1 MKGTPLLARNLTQL
15 LEDARNR
22 HVWVVGDLLLDDYI
36 EGDIER
42 VSPEA
47 PVQVVNVGNEF
58 QKLGGAANVA
68 HGLSTFGAQVTLA
81 GIVGCDSSAKTLL
94 SLCAKRGIKTDSII
108 TVKDRPTIRK
118 LRVMSRHQQ
127 MIRIDWERIQAID
140 EKTEKKLLENLY
152 QTDPPDAILL
162 SDYAKGVLTDSLIR
176 ELIKKARE
184 LDIPVVVDPKSKKF
198 DRYRGATILAP
209 NLKEFRDASDQ
220 MIDPMNAESIAI
232 SAKHICESTNIS
244 SLLVTLGELGMALW
258 TPGSGLYRI
267 ATTAREVYDVTGAGD
282 TVVATLALSLAS
294 GVDYHT
300 AAIISNAAAGIVVG
314 KAGTSTVTPHELVES
329 LSPRVENKL
338 LDNSSLIEHIRWWR
352 LQKKRVVF
360 TNGCF
365 DLLHVGHLHILNQA
379 AAQGDVLLVG
389 LNTDN
394 SIRRLNKGPDRPLI
408 PEQERASLLA
418 AFDCVDAV
426 VLFDEDTPLNLIKQV
441 KPDVLVKGSDYRID
455 QVIGKELVEA
465 FGGKVVLVDCLP
477 NQSSSLLIDRIRG
490 GRRSDT

>member
-1 MKGTPLLARNLTQL
+1 MKRTPLLARNLTQL
-15 LEDARNR
+15 LENARDR
-22 HVWVVGDLLLDDYI
+22 HVWVVGDVLLDDYI

-47 PVQVVNVGNEF
+47 PVQVVNVENEF
-58 QKLGGAANVA
+58 QQLGGAANVA
-68 HGLSTFGAQVTLA
+68 HGLSAFGAQVTLA
-81 GIVGCDSSAKTLL
+81 GIVGCDSSAITLL
-94 SLCAKRGIKTDSII
+94 ELCTKQGIKTDSII

-118 LRVMSRHQQ
+118 LRVMSKRQQ
-127 MIRIDWERIQAID
+127 MIRIDWERIQPIN
-140 EKTEKKLLENLY
+140 EKTEKKLLANLY
-152 QTDPPDAILL
+152 QADLPDAILL

-176 ELIKKARE
+176 KLINKARE
-184 LDIPVVVDPKSKKF
+184 LDIPVVVDPKSKQF
-198 DRYRGATILAP
+198 NRYRGATILSP
-209 NLKEFRDASDQ
+209 NLKEFQAASDQ
-220 MIDPMNAESIAI
+220 MIDPMNEESIAVA
-232 SAKHICESTNIS
+232 AKHICENNNIS
-244 SLLVTLGELGMALW
+244 SLLITLGELGMALW
-258 TPGSGLYRI
+258 TPDSGLYRV

-282 TVVATLALSLAS
+282 TVVATLALSLAI
-294 GVDYHT
+294 GVDSHT

-314 KAGTSTVTPHELVES
+314 KAGTSTVTLHELVES
-329 LSPRVENKL
+329 FSFRIENKL
-338 LDNSSLIEHIRWWR
+338 LDNASLIEHIRWWR

-394 SIRRLNKGPDRPLI
+394 SIRRLNKSPERPLI

-426 VLFDEDTPLNLIKQV
+426 ILFDEDTPRNLIKQV
-441 KPDVLVKGSDYRID
+441 KPDVLVKGSDYRMD
-455 QVIGKELVEA
+455 QVIGKEEVEES
-465 FGGKVVLVDCLP
+465 GGKVVLVDCLP
-477 NQSSSLLIDRIRG
+477 NQSSSLLIDRIQG

>member
-1 MKGTPLLARNLTQL
+1 MKRTPLLARNLTQL
-15 LEDARNR
+15 LEDAPNR

-47 PVQVVNVGNEF
+47 PVQVVNVANEF

-68 HGLSTFGAQVTLA
+68 HGLSTLGAQVTLA
-81 GIVGCDSSAKTLL
+81 GIVGCDSSAQTLL
-94 SLCAKRGIKTDSII
+94 SLCTKRGIRTNSII

-118 LRVMSRHQQ
+118 LRVMSKHQQ
-127 MIRIDWERIQAID
+127 MIRIDWERIQTID
-140 EKTEKKLLENLY
+140 EETEKKLLENLY
-152 QTDPPDAILL
+152 QTEPPDAILL
-162 SDYAKGVLTDSLIR
+162 SDYAKGVLTDSLILK
-176 ELIKKARE
+176 LIKKSRE
-184 LDIPVVVDPKSKKF
+184 LDIPVVVDPKSKQF

-209 NLKEFRDASDQ
+209 NLKEFRAASNQ
-220 MIDPMNAESIAI
+220 MIDPMNAESIAV
-232 SAKHICESTNIS
+232 SAKNICERCNIS

-258 TPGSGLYRI
+258 TPDSGLYQV

-294 GVDYHT
+294 GMDYHT

-314 KAGTSTVTPHELVES
+314 KAGTSTVMPHELVES

-338 LDNSSLIEHIRWWR
+338 LDNTSLIEHIRWWR

-394 SIRRLNKGPDRPLI
+394 SIRRLNKGQERPLI

-426 VLFDEDTPLNLIKQV
+426 ILFDEDTPRNLIKQI

-455 QVIGKELVEA
+455 QVIGKEEVETV
-465 FGGKVVLVDCLP
+465 GGKVVLVDFLP
-477 NQSSSLLIDRIRG
+477 NQSSSLLIDRIRR